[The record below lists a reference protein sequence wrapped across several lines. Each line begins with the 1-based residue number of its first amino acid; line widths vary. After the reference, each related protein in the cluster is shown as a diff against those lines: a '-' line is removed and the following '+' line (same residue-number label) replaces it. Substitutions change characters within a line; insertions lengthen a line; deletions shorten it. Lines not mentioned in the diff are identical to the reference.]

1 MTDITPL
8 CIAVLSLVAIIVT
21 VYLVPWL
28 RSKTTKEQREE
39 INAWV
44 KIAVRAAEQ
53 LFRGSGRGTEK
64 KQYVIDF
71 MLEFLAKRKLTIN
84 MDELDK
90 MLEAAVLELNKGV
103 L

>member
-53 LFRGSGRGTEK
+53 LFSGSGRGTEK

>member
-53 LFRGSGRGTEK
+53 LFGGSGRGTEK